1 MKFGREFGNHLE
13 KTLPGWR
20 DEYLRYKLLKK
31 LLNNISPAA
40 GVLPL
45 PEFQVWFVAVLAG
58 EIEKFNDFYV
68 GKEEDLIIRFQA
80 LKEAIKRVKSRERYY
95 EMFTSESEFSEYLT
109 RIRKD
114 LVVIHG
120 EMVLLISYS
129 SLNFAGNEAA
139 PYHLFP
145 RVKFKLFF
153 TIRDIFKLLC
163 INHILVGIIK
173 ILKKYDKRTGAMLSI
188 PFTQLAF
195 HQPFFKTEP
204 LTRLVHDCEA
214 NLEVLLPRRAEEHT
228 GTNASLETLLLVED
242 TGDVYRST
250 IATISTIE
258 ELKKKPSSTYNSL
271 SMSYLFRSKDEDGSG
286 AVTAENSPCNS
297 SQSSAYADEHED
309 EDEDVSSHQ

>member
-129 SLNFAGNEAA
+129 SLNFA
-139 PYHLFP
+139 
-145 RVKFKLFF
+145 
-153 TIRDIFKLLC
+153 
-163 INHILVGIIK
+163 GIIK